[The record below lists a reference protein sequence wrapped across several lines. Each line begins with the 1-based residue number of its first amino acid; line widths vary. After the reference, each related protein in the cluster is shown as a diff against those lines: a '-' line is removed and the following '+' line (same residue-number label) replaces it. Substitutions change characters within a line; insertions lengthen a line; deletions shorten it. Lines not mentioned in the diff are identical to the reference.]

1 MEITY
6 LKFIA
11 VLTLL
16 VIVFT
21 TFRLLLEETSVEAL
35 VVGVFTGLI
44 YVSVVAIPVGLL
56 YFIFTH

>member
-1 MEITY
+1 METTY

-16 VIVFT
+16 MIAFT
-21 TFRLLLEETSVEAL
+21 TLRLLLEETSMEAL

-44 YVSVVAIPVGLL
+44 YVSAIVIPVGLL